1 MTPDPRQSKPRGA
14 AGEPSFED
22 ALQQL
27 EDLIEQIEG
36 GEIGLEK
43 SIAEYER
50 GIGLIKRC
58 REILERAELRVE
70 ELGKDQAKSRPDR
83 TPERPPSRAS
93 SENGGNG
100 DSDDS
105 DAPF

>member
-1 MTPDPRQSKPRGA
+1 MTPDPKSSKPRA
-14 AGEPSFED
+14 ASEPTFEE

-50 GIGLIKRC
+50 GIGLIRRC

-70 ELGKDQAKSRPDR
+70 ELGKDQAKLRPDR
-83 TPERPPSRAS
+83 PPERPPSRPS
-93 SENGGNG
+93 GENGGKD